1 MAPSVPEGTT
11 ILHSLPV
18 LPVNTTSGSELGLG
32 RQDLGFS
39 DGFDQGSSSVAH
51 AFDNNNF
58 DFNQFPPSKKARR
71 S

>member
-11 ILHSLPV
+11 IIHSLLV
-18 LPVNTTSGSELGLG
+18 LPMNTTSGSELGLG
-32 RQDLGFS
+32 PQGLGFS

-51 AFDNNNF
+51 AFDNNNY
-58 DFNQFPPSKKARR
+58 DFNLFPPSKKARK

>member
-32 RQDLGFS
+32 WQDLGFS
-39 DGFDQGSSSVAH
+39 DGFDQVSSSVAH
-51 AFDNNNF
+51 AFDNNNSF
-58 DFNQFPPSKKARR
+58 LMGNISLI
-71 S
+71 